1 MTILGA
7 LAVFSGLSL
16 NLLLQFGL
24 GIREI
29 IGPFDSEDSEPQW
42 ASLSSP

>member
-1 MTILGA
+1 MSALEIVGSLGA

-24 GIREI
+24 GIGGI
-29 IGPFDSEDSEPQW
+29 M
-42 ASLSSP
+42 